1 MEKTTSGGEQSNFAA
16 AAAAAACLI
25 NVDGLYSICR
35 EQDACAGLYRCGVV
49 VISGYTANELI
60 IERRIDNYIVNI

>member
-1 MEKTTSGGEQSNFAA
+1 MTRLGYLSFVSIVSM
-16 AAAAAACLI
+16 LI
-25 NVDGLYSICR
+25 VSWLELR
-35 EQDACAGLYRCGVV
+35 LLLEQDACAGLYRCGVV

>member
-1 MEKTTSGGEQSNFAA
+1 MEKTTAGGEQSNF

-35 EQDACAGLYRCGVV
+35 E
-49 VISGYTANELI
+49 
-60 IERRIDNYIVNI
+60 

>member
-1 MEKTTSGGEQSNFAA
+1 MEKTTAGGEQSNFA

-35 EQDACAGLYRCGVV
+35 E
-49 VISGYTANELI
+49 
-60 IERRIDNYIVNI
+60 